1 MKPQKQITSLKLLNV
16 NNVESVCIATIKIL
30 EIGEPHAAPGG
41 DNLVATTMTLMSN
54 RVCKR
59 ERSSILTRE

>member
-1 MKPQKQITSLKLLNV
+1 MKPNQIIKLKPLVKGKQ
-16 NNVESVCIATIKIL
+16 SVHLETIEK
-30 EIGEPHAAPGG
+30 GEPREAAEE

-54 RVCKR
+54 RVCKI